1 MKQAFRPK
9 GKTNLSRR
17 RISVRAA
24 SKAAHK
30 EKRTMKIQIATAV
43 MTGILSLIP
52 GSPVLAAN
60 IVSTSAPA
68 SASTVNSRDLMIQGA
83 SRTAPVELHF
93 AGAERLELAAPGEL
107 SVIRH
112 GSRQRY
118 RPDAY
123 QIINGKARHLT
134 INYKLNGADR
144 VTVSFG
150 NFDNSAPI
158 FLRDG
163 ASTL

>member
-1 MKQAFRPK
+1 
-9 GKTNLSRR
+9 
-17 RISVRAA
+17 
-24 SKAAHK
+24 
-30 EKRTMKIQIATAV
+30 MKIQITTAV

-60 IVSTSAPA
+60 IVNTSAPA
-68 SASTVNSRDLMIQGA
+68 SVSTVNSRDLMIQGA
-83 SRTAPVELHF
+83 SETNPVQLHF
-93 AGAERLELAAPGEL
+93 AGAERVELVAPGEL
-107 SVIRH
+107 SVLRH
-112 GSRQRY
+112 GSREHY

-134 INYKLNGADR
+134 VSYTLNGGDR
-144 VTVSFG
+144 VTVNFG

-163 ASTL
+163 ASTLQHH